1 MRRDQ
6 PRPERA
12 RPQPVA
18 SGLRQ
23 RAYTSPEAAQVSGV
37 PFFTV
42 DYWARTKCLVP
53 SVAKGKGR
61 GKGRQ
66 WMYSYD
72 DLVRLRPTRPRPS

>member
-1 MRRDQ
+1 MSAKNPQ
-6 PRPERA
+6 GSKAELVAPPLPE
-12 RPQPVA
+12 
-18 SGLRQ
+18 
-23 RAYTSPEAAQVSGV
+23 RAYTSREAARVSGV